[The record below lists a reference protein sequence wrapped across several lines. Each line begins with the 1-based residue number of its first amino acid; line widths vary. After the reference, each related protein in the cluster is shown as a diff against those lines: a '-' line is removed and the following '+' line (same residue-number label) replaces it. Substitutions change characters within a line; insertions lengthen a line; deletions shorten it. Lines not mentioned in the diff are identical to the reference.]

1 MLESLANTVMSRI
14 KDVLYANSLAETSK
28 NHSEDPTS
36 SPTFSSAA
44 EATTPVTLS
53 DFMGWDSE
61 PSETVLVWESHLA
74 GSLKTYSKDEEEKL
88 IRELANIK
96 KFSYIDKVEM
106 GGFRSPARG

>member
-28 NHSEDPTS
+28 DHSEDPTP
-36 SPTFSSAA
+36 SPTFSSVAD
-44 EATTPVTLS
+44 ATTPVTLS

-61 PSETVLVWESHLA
+61 PSETGAWESQLA
-74 GSLKTYSKDEEEKL
+74 GNLKTYTKDEEEKL
-88 IRELANIK
+88 IRELASIK
-96 KFSYIDKVEM
+96 KFSYIDKVEI